1 MTKEEQ
7 DNTATLLMDA
17 LSEHLGTTPFM
28 LTIAFPDLNGSPRHY
43 NMATLSNLN
52 TDQYAP
58 FLQSALTMFTTP
70 EGKGN

>member
-1 MTKEEQ
+1 MTREEQ
-7 DNTATLLMDA
+7 DATATLLMDA